1 MQSLRQ
7 KRPSR
12 FWEKRG
18 DNRFLDFSF
27 LVNIPQCNWPFQIK
41 SNFFS
46 LVLYC
51 IRSQLLRLQ
60 QIIKRHQSYVIQ
72 RHALL
77 VQLQISL
84 RTLQQQH
91 NKLIV
96 MIHTHTFCLCTNF
109 VVYNG
114 NFAFYFCILLSLNFQ
129 FELMHEITIK
139 VQTIN
144 FNSFSMK
151 KNSISNH
158 FNIHSIGNNDTFHR
172 QEPRNF
178 VVKCSNDFL
187 QL

>member
-1 MQSLRQ
+1 MQLAISNQ
-7 KRPSR
+7 IE
-12 FWEKRG
+12 F
-18 DNRFLDFSF
+18 FISF
-27 LVNIPQCNWPFQIK
+27 
-41 SNFFS
+41 
-46 LVLYC
+46 VLYC

-84 RTLQQQH
+84 RTLQQQPKH

-151 KNSISNH
+151 KIPFRTISTFIPLEIMTHFIARNH
-158 FNIHSIGNNDTFHR
+158 EIS
-172 QEPRNF
+172 
-178 VVKCSNDFL
+178 L
-187 QL
+187 